1 MFIAEDM
8 ELVNYL
14 RRKESVVSP
23 TDLPSLWTMNRGL
36 LAEVGHLN
44 IFQNVAAVVLGS
56 EIARKLVN
64 GTQVPL
70 VRPPD
75 SFVHHS

>member
-1 MFIAEDM
+1 MFIAEDV

-23 TDLPSLWTMNRGL
+23 TDLPSLWTMNKGL

-44 IFQNVAAVVLGS
+44 IFQNVADVVLGS

-64 GTQVPL
+64 RTQVPL
-70 VRPPD
+70 VRPPG
-75 SFVHHS
+75 SFLHLS

>member
-1 MFIAEDM
+1 MFIAEDV

-44 IFQNVAAVVLGS
+44 IFQNVAAVVLGF

-64 GTQVPL
+64 RTQVPL

>member
-1 MFIAEDM
+1 MFIAEDV

-70 VRPPD
+70 VRPPH
-75 SFVHHS
+75 SFVHLS